1 MLRVDEQGSA
11 NSIQVAFENE
21 IGFGI
26 TAQCRC
32 MWRFLAPADEIG
44 IQAEDG
50 YMIHMLLYDF
60 ERNDALLMIK
70 EKTSVYCWDLGTV
83 FWPDLAHVNS
93 MYMGEGIWDHAD
105 EEECL
110 KRESWETVFDT
121 EPAAGNLY
129 RRGSWLSPA
138 IAARFFYACVWR

>member
-1 MLRVDEQGSA
+1 MLRVDEKGSA

-32 MWRFLAPADEIG
+32 MWRFLA
-44 IQAEDG
+44 QAEDG

-83 FWPDLAHVNS
+83 F
-93 MYMGEGIWDHAD
+93 
-105 EEECL
+105 
-110 KRESWETVFDT
+110 
-121 EPAAGNLY
+121 
-129 RRGSWLSPA
+129 
-138 IAARFFYACVWR
+138 